1 MTNLTAS
8 VCSSRTCIGSETPYR
23 TSSVTA
29 LFPFDGNYNDLSGMY
44 SGVGYGSSSP
54 TFGSGTNYIRLSM
67 EMYLSNNQYL
77 SVPDM
82 NIRQRS
88 FTIELWFLLFNSGTA
103 TDSGLF
109 SQRGSDLVCFGLSIR
124 SGRIVLSFDAMN
136 SSASVLISSSI
147 TSTSNWYHLAV
158 VYDADRRQQLIYI
171 NGLVDAVSSGI
182 VNPYQGAA
190 AGVVTLIGRSSSFNY
205 PSSNFN
211 G

>member
-29 LFPFDGNYNDLSGMY
+29 LFPFDANYNDLSGMY
-44 SGVGYGSSSP
+44 YGFGYGSSSP
-54 TFGSGTNYIRLSM
+54 TFSAGTNYIRLSI

-77 SVPDM
+77 SIPDM

-88 FTIELWFLLFNSGTA
+88 FTIELWFLVASGGTA
-103 TDSGLF
+103 TDSDLF
-109 SQRGSDLVCFGLSIR
+109 SQCGSDLICFGLSVR
-124 SGRIVLSFDAMN
+124 SGRIILSFDAMN

-147 TSTSNWYHLAV
+147 TSASTWYHLAV

-171 NGLVDAVSSGI
+171 NGGVDAVSSGI
-182 VNPYQGAA
+182 VNRYQGAA
-190 AGVVTLIGRSSSFNY
+190 TSVVTLIGRSSSFNY